1 MTYAVPRRPRV
12 HPVKRLIGAL
22 RLDLSIAVRHLVL
35 NVIAGSA
42 LVPRPARWL
51 IYRAWGLDV
60 RTMSV
65 YSGTQITGSSL
76 KVGARTFVNH
86 DCYLDVDH
94 GHIEIGEDCRLAPE
108 VMVLTATHSLD
119 ENGHASPQFES
130 HSTVIGNHV
139 WIGARA
145 TILPGAVIE
154 DGCVIAA
161 GAVVTGRCAAGGMYG
176 GVPARLIRQLNP
188 TVQAQTELVL
198 AR

>member
-1 MTYAVPRRPRV
+1 MRR
-12 HPVKRLIGAL
+12 LLGGL

-42 LVPRPARWL
+42 FVPRPARWA

-65 YSGTQITGSSL
+65 YSGTQITGSGLSI
-76 KVGARTFVNH
+76 GARTFVNH

-94 GHIEIGEDCRLAPE
+94 GRIEIGEDCRLAPE

-119 ENGHASPQFES
+119 DNGHASPQFES
-130 HSTVIGNHV
+130 RVTTIGNHV

-145 TILPGAVIE
+145 TILPGAMIE
-154 DGCVIAA
+154 DGCVVAA
-161 GAVVTGRCAAGGMYG
+161 GAVVTGRCTAGGLYG
-176 GVPARLIRQLNP
+176 GVPARFIRQLNDP
-188 TVQAQTELVL
+188 AQRHTELAL
-198 AR
+198 AE